1 MIARLRAALQT
12 NKILQYIAIQSRIK
26 SIPKQKIP
34 IRPSLLPILSGMY
47 TPHLP
52 PVHDPQTRNTHTKQ
66 PRHPP
71 PSRSRNTNADP
82 NPCIL
87 SLRWTSPLGSQTGV
101 VAGRGSVANVCGRW
115 ICGCLSL
122 LLLSSILS
130 ILSNCRCCV
139 VVVLIARS
147 AFFLAC
153 FEFRSSLS
161 FLSAY
166 AGSYV
171 LLSLPL

>member
-1 MIARLRAALQT
+1 MRPLSPLDIAARLPNRSCRRTGKCRKCVRALDV
-12 NKILQYIAIQSRIK
+12 
-26 SIPKQKIP
+26 
-34 IRPSLLPILSGMY
+34 G
-47 TPHLP
+47 
-52 PVHDPQTRNTHTKQ
+52 
-66 PRHPP
+66 
-71 PSRSRNTNADP
+71 
-82 NPCIL
+82 
-87 SLRWTSPLGSQTGV
+87 G
-101 VAGRGSVANVCGRW
+101 
-115 ICGCLSL
+115 LSL